1 TMHPKTINMDEA
13 KKNNIISVSINEFAK
28 HGYVNAS
35 TNTIVKAAGISKGL
49 LFHYFAHKQ
58 GLFSYV
64 YNYCVD
70 LIATELIAK
79 IDLNQRDILV
89 RLRDTMLV
97 KIELS
102 EKFPQIFDFVARVY
116 VEEAD
121 EVKNLISQKEQAAIA
136 DSYATLITDIDYS
149 LFKAEIDVQ
158 KAIKVIIWTLEK
170 FGAEVL
176 SQTSDPNLKDLDY
189 QAILSEAN
197 TYLKLFRECF
207 YK

>member
-1 TMHPKTINMDEA
+1 MHPKTINMDEA